1 MIAPSNPADSTLIAA
16 LKSMNRNEVG
26 ANSIVATGPSFVTQE
41 NAASIAALADQ
52 GTR

>member
-1 MIAPSNPADSTLIAA
+1 
-16 LKSMNRNEVG
+16 
-26 ANSIVATGPSFVTQE
+26 VATGPSFVTEE